1 MKEEKKMDEF
11 MDQIDDSM
19 KAINKGDVLEGKV
32 LAIND
37 DEVIVNLEHFSDGV
51 ITKEEFIDQQD
62 VSDEEKIQVG
72 DVIPVYV
79 INPNDNEG
87 NVVLSHKKAVE
98 AVLWDELEKAFTDKS
113 NIKVKVK
120 EVVKGGVIAYYKN
133 VRCFIPAS
141 LLSYRYVENLEEF
154 TGKELEVRVE
164 DFDFS
169 KKRVVLS
176 RKVVETEER
185 DKQKAE
191 ILSKIEVGQKYDGVV
206 TKIMNYGAFVD
217 IGGVEGLAHISDL
230 AWYRVKH
237 PSEVV
242 SEGQK
247 VEVSVVNFD
256 PKKNKIGLAVKDV
269 DKDPWNSI
277 KEDYHTGD
285 VIEGK
290 VVKLT
295 DFGAFVEI
303 GKGLEGLVHVSE
315 ISTEHVHK
323 PEDVLKAGDK
333 VEVKILKIDD
343 KNRKLS
349 LSIKEAEGQTG
360 EAEESEFT
368 KDEQGTTLGDLFG
381 DKLKDFFK

>member
-1 MKEEKKMDEF
+1 MKEEKNMEEF

-19 KAINKGDVLEGKV
+19 KEINKGDVIEGKV
-32 LAIND
+32 LAINE
-37 DEVIVNLEHFSDGV
+37 DEVVVNLEHFSDGV
-51 ITKEEFIDQQD
+51 ITKEEFVDQQNM
-62 VSDEEKIQVG
+62 SDDEKIQVG
-72 DVIPVYV
+72 DTIPVYV
-79 INPNDNEG
+79 INPNDDEG
-87 NVVLSHKKAVE
+87 NVVLSYKKAIE
-98 AVLWDELEKAFTDKS
+98 AVAWDELEKAFADKS
-113 NIKVKVK
+113 NLTVKVK

-133 VRCFIPAS
+133 IRCFIPAS
-141 LLSYRYVENLEEF
+141 LLSYRYVENLNEF
-154 TGKELEVRVE
+154 VGKELEVRVE
-164 DFDFS
+164 DFDLS

-176 RKVVETEER
+176 RKVVEAEER

-242 SEGQK
+242 AEGQK

-256 PKKNKIGLAVKDV
+256 PKTSKIGLAVKDV
-269 DKDPWNSI
+269 DNDPWNSI
-277 KEDYHTGD
+277 QDDFHVGD

-349 LSIKEAEGQTG
+349 LSIKETEGQTV
-360 EAEESEFT
+360 EEEESEYT
-368 KDEQGTTLGDLFG
+368 KDEQGTTLGDIFG
-381 DKLKDFFK
+381 DKLKDFFN